1 MQESNGFAMSWRSVR
16 RRALPLVGGVVIS
29 LVAVSPAS
37 ATLRVENFNDPVG
50 DQTAMGY
57 QITGGSF
64 STPAVFSL
72 PQGEGIHANESSYG
86 PQGGTYVIQSTP
98 AAGWRVADIQ
108 CVTNNP
114 SPNVFAVD
122 VANARVTVN
131 HSGTADDTCA
141 FTNRRIGAAAGGSA
155 GANAPGVAPTPPASE
170 VAGVALPRAAAVLG
184 VKTGRR
190 FASARVRVSRQ
201 SIIKGQLLRGKRVVG
216 SVRLVRSAGSYT
228 VRVNIKASERRALAR
243 LHQPVRLTL
252 RVSVSPVGGKATQVF
267 RFGVRVRAL

>member
-72 PQGEGIHANESSYG
+72 PQGEGTHANESSYG

-141 FTNRRIGAAAGGSA
+141 FTNRRIGAAAGST
-155 GANAPGVAPTPPASE
+155 GANAPGIAPTPPASE
-170 VAGVALPRAAAVLG
+170 LTGAALPRAAAVLS
-184 VKTGRR
+184 VRTGRR
-190 FASARVRVSRQ
+190 FATARVRVSRQ

-216 SVRLVRSAGSYT
+216 SVRLVRSAGSYS

-243 LHQPVRLTL
+243 LPQPVRLTL

-267 RFGVRVRAL
+267 RFGVRVRAR

>member
-29 LVAVSPAS
+29 LVAVAPAS

-57 QITGGSF
+57 SISGGNL
-64 STPAVFSL
+64 PAPIVFSL

-86 PQGGTYVIQSTP
+86 PQAGVYVIQSTP

-108 CVTNNP
+108 CVSNVSP
-114 SPNVFAVD
+114 SVFTIDVPNG
-122 VANARVTVN
+122 RVTVN

-141 FTNRRIGAAAGGSA
+141 FTNRRVGAAAGGSA

-216 SVRLVRSAGSYT
+216 SVRLVRSAGSYS

-243 LHQPVRLTL
+243 LRQPVRLTL
-252 RVSVSPVGGKATQVF
+252 RISVSPVGGKATQVF
-267 RFGVRVRAL
+267 RFGVRVRAR

>member
-1 MQESNGFAMSWRSVR
+1 MQKSNGFAWSWRSVR

-29 LVAVSPAS
+29 LVAVAPAS

-50 DQTAMGY
+50 DKTPMSY

-64 STPAVFSL
+64 TTPAVFSL
-72 PQGEGIHANESSYG
+72 PQGEGTHANESSFG
-86 PQGGTYVIQSTP
+86 PQAGTYVIQSTP

-108 CVTNNP
+108 CVTN
-114 SPNVFAVD
+114 SGLSNVFAVD
-122 VANARVTVN
+122 VPNARVTVN

-141 FTNRRIGAAAGGSA
+141 FTNRRIGAAGGA
-155 GANAPGVAPTPPASE
+155 TGANAPGVAPTPPASE
-170 VAGVALPRAAAVLG
+170 VAGVAVPRAAAVLG
-184 VKTGRR
+184 VTTGRR

-216 SVRLVRSAGSYT
+216 SVRLVRSAGSYS

-243 LHQPVRLTL
+243 LRQPVRLTL
-252 RVSVSPVGGKATQVF
+252 RISVSPVGGKATQVF
-267 RFGVRVRAL
+267 RFGVRVRTR

>member
-1 MQESNGFAMSWRSVR
+1 MQESNGFAWSWRSVR

-29 LVAVSPAS
+29 LVAVAPAS

-57 QITGGSF
+57 SISGG
-64 STPAVFSL
+64 TLPAPIVFSL
-72 PQGEGIHANESSYG
+72 PAGEGTHANESSYG
-86 PQGGTYVIQSTP
+86 PQAGTYVIQSTP

-108 CVTNNP
+108 CVSNSPGP
-114 SPNVFAVD
+114 SPFAID
-122 VANARVTVN
+122 VANGRVTVN

-141 FTNRRIGAAAGGSA
+141 FTNRRIGAAGGATGAG
-155 GANAPGVAPTPPASE
+155 APGVAPTPPASE
-170 VAGVALPRAAAVLG
+170 VAGVALPRAAAILG

-216 SVRLVRSAGSYT
+216 SVRLVRRAGSYS
-228 VRVNIKASERRALAR
+228 VRVNIKASQRRALAR
-243 LHQPVRLTL
+243 LRQPVRLTL

-267 RFGVRVRAL
+267 RFSVRVRAR